1 MYPSFAGCRTR
12 VYGFI
17 EHPKNKISVMYL
29 SKFQELKIYI
39 VNFTELSRDALHM
52 YAGLML
58 FFIVA
63 FFHHRQ
69 LKSKWAI
76 WTVLIVAI
84 AAELF
89 DARDNLI
96 NHGLW
101 RIGASLHDI
110 INTIFWP
117 LLIWLMARFRL
128 WKG

>member
-1 MYPSFAGCRTR
+1 M
-12 VYGFI
+12 VFI
-17 EHPKNKISVMYL
+17 EDPKNKMSAMYL

-39 VNFTELSRDALHM
+39 INFTELSRDALHI
-52 YAGLML
+52 YAGLTL

-69 LKSKWAI
+69 LKSRWAI
-76 WTVLIVAI
+76 WTVLIAAI
-84 AAELF
+84 ATELF
-89 DARDNLI
+89 DARDDLI

-117 LLIWLMARFRL
+117 LLIWLMARFRV

>member
-1 MYPSFAGCRTR
+1 MYPSFAGRRTR

-39 VNFTELSRDALHM
+39 VNFTELSRDALHI
-52 YAGLML
+52 YTGLTL

-89 DARDNLI
+89 DARDDLI

>member
-1 MYPSFAGCRTR
+1 MQNSGYD
-12 VYGFI
+12 FI
-17 EHPKNKISVMYL
+17 EHPKNKISAMYL
-29 SKFQELKIYI
+29 SKFQELKIFI
-39 VNFTELSRDALHM
+39 INFTELSRDALHIHL
-52 YAGLML
+52 GLLL
-58 FFIVA
+58 FLVVA

-76 WTVLIVAI
+76 WTVVIVAI

-89 DARDNLI
+89 DARDDLI

-101 RIGASLHDI
+101 RIGASMHDI

-117 LLIWLMARFRL
+117 LIIWLMARFRV

>member
-12 VYGFI
+12 VYALI
-17 EHPKNKISVMYL
+17 EHPKNKISTMYL
-29 SKFQELKIYI
+29 SKFQQLKIYI
-39 VNFTELSRDALHM
+39 TNFTELSRDALHI
-52 YAGLML
+52 YAGLTL

-76 WTVLIVAI
+76 WTVLIVAVT
-84 AAELF
+84 AELF
-89 DARDNLI
+89 DAHDDFI
-96 NHGLW
+96 NYGMWH
-101 RIGASLHDI
+101 IGASLHDI

-117 LLIWLMARFRL
+117 LVIWLMARFRV

>member
-69 LKSKWAI
+69 LKSKWSI